1 MSYFYEQE
9 SAAFKACVESL
20 KKENKKV
27 AVIGHVRPDGDCIGS
42 TVAMVR
48 ILRNQGIDAVGLNN
62 DEAPDNLKFLIG
74 DTPFYLA
81 SEFTNDYRIC
91 ITVDSADYKR
101 VGPSLNTMFPNVFL
115 NVDHHISNKQYA
127 EKDIIIGSA
136 SATAEVIMGI
146 VLDLGWEIDATTA
159 QALYVGIA
167 TDTGQ
172 FRFPSTTKDTFEMV
186 KALCDFGAKPAEA
199 ANELYENESFAR
211 IQLIQLF
218 LASLKIE
225 CNGRVC
231 FGFLTDAMYQESGA
245 SIDDADGLV
254 DYARSI
260 QGVEVGVLLEERNG
274 ALKGSLRAKDPKFR
288 VDQIAQAF
296 GGGGHACAAGLNVES
311 VDIEAFKPQVLAK
324 IEEQFTLLENE

>member
-1 MSYFYEQE
+1 MSYFFEQE
-9 SAAFKACVESL
+9 SVVFKACVESL

-48 ILRNQGIDAVGLNN
+48 ILRNQGIDAVGVNN
-62 DEAPDNLKFLIG
+62 DKAPANLKFLLG

-81 SEFTNDYRIC
+81 SEFTIDDHIC
-91 ITVDSADYKR
+91 VTVDSADYKR
-101 VGPSLNTMFPNVFL
+101 VGASLNAMFPEVFL

-127 EKDIIIGSA
+127 KNDLIIGSA

-146 VLDLGWEIDATTA
+146 VLDLGWEIDPTTA

-218 LASLKIE
+218 LASLEME
-225 CNGRVC
+225 CDGRVC
-231 FGFLTDAMYQESGA
+231 FGLLTDSMYQESGA

-274 ALKGSLRAKDPKFR
+274 ALKGSLRAKDPKYR

-296 GGGGHACAAGLNVES
+296 GGGGHACAAGLNVDS
-311 VDIEAFKPQVLAK
+311 KDIEAFKPQILAK
-324 IEEQFTLLENE
+324 IKEQFALLKK

>member
-1 MSYFYEQE
+1 MSNFYKQE
-9 SAAFKACVESL
+9 SIAFKGCVESL
-20 KKENKKV
+20 EKENKKV

-42 TVAMVR
+42 TIAMVR
-48 ILRNQGIDAVGLNN
+48 ILRNQGIDAVGINN
-62 DEAPDNLKFLIG
+62 DEAPENLKFLIG

-81 SEFTNDYRIC
+81 SEFANDDRIC
-91 ITVDSADYKR
+91 ITVDSADYSR
-101 VGPSLNTMFPNVFL
+101 VGANLNALFPKVFL

-127 EKDIIIGSA
+127 ENDIIIGSA
-136 SATAEVIMGI
+136 SATAEVIIGM

-218 LASLKIE
+218 LASLEIE
-225 CNGRVC
+225 CEGRVC

-274 ALKGSLRAKDPKFR
+274 ALKGSLRAKDPKYR

-296 GGGGHACAAGLNVES
+296 GGGGHACAAGLNVEAMK
-311 VDIEAFKPQVLAK
+311 IEAFKPQVLAK
-324 IEEQFTLLENE
+324 IKEQFALLEKE

>member
-1 MSYFYEQE
+1 MSYFFEQE
-9 SAAFKACVESL
+9 SLAFKACVESL

-48 ILRNQGIDAVGLNN
+48 ILRNQGIDAVGVNN
-62 DEAPDNLKFLIG
+62 DEAPANLKFLLG

-81 SEFTNDYRIC
+81 SEFTKDDHIC
-91 ITVDSADYKR
+91 VTVDSADYKR
-101 VGPSLNTMFPNVFL
+101 VGASLNAMFPEVFL

-127 EKDIIIGSA
+127 KNDLIIGSA

-146 VLDLGWEIDATTA
+146 VLDLGWKIDPTTA

-199 ANELYENESFAR
+199 ANELYENDSFAR

-218 LASLKIE
+218 LASLEME
-225 CNGRVC
+225 CDGRVC
-231 FGFLTDAMYQESGA
+231 FGLLTDSMYQESGA

-274 ALKGSLRAKDPKFR
+274 AMKGSLRAKDTKYR
-288 VDQIAQAF
+288 VAQIAQAF
-296 GGGGHACAAGLNVES
+296 GGGGHACAAGLNVDS
-311 VDIEAFKPQVLAK
+311 KDIEAFKPQILAK
-324 IEEQFTLLENE
+324 IKEQFALLKK